1 MMLTGGG
8 SAGSVAE
15 QQASHPCGSACQ
27 AHPPQTVSAAQFKR
41 MQAADKRLEAQAA
54 ARERAA
60 KAKAAAEARARAHE
74 SCGWADLSCDL
85 HKAASAFDK
94 ARHTVAA
101 TADAAVRAASGAAGD
116 VASDVIRP
124 GWELVV
130 RAARDE
136 ATAIADAAEYGIH
149 AVGTA
154 VSYAAQAGSRV
165 YHAATRL
172 ADAAGR
178 VAVSLVKTAY
188 HGVKK
193 AVTSAVAFVRH
204 HAAVIT
210 SIVVGIAVFAG
221 CEAVTAGVGSV
232 GCAALA
238 GAASNMASYAVTA
251 AQSGRFSVG
260 GLLLA
265 GATGAVIGA
274 ATAGLLDGAGGL
286 LSSGIDDAASSL
298 ADSAVS
304 EATDETTGSASV
316 ATGDSAPEDGGD
328 TAQRVFRADSRGPE
342 EIFSRGFEPKG
353 NNMDLVQH
361 AWENPADSGYVSTSS
376 RLASAQDFAED
387 NGYDYIYKLRASGVD
402 VNAELGAE
410 SPFPFENEIAVPHPI
425 PGGDIEGVWGPEGWF
440 DNPGFA
446 P

>member
-1 MMLTGGG
+1 MMMARGG
-8 SAGSVAE
+8 SAGSVAW
-15 QQASHPCGSACQ
+15 QQASHPCGSGCQ
-27 AHPPQTVSAAQFKR
+27 ADPPQMVSAAQFKR
-41 MQAADKRLEAQAA
+41 MQAADRRLEAQAA

-116 VASDVIRP
+116 VVSDVIRP

-193 AVTSAVAFVRH
+193 AVTSAVAFVKH

-210 SIVVGIAVFAG
+210 SVVVGIAVFAG
-221 CEAVTAGVGSV
+221 CEAVTAGVGRLRGAGRGGVEHGVLRGHRRPV
-232 GCAALA
+232 GPVLRR
-238 GAASNMASYAVTA
+238 GAAAGRRDRRGHRRRDRRA
-251 AQSGRFSVG
+251 AGRRG
-260 GLLLA
+260 
-265 GATGAVIGA
+265 
-274 ATAGLLDGAGGL
+274 
-286 LSSGIDDAASSL
+286 
-298 ADSAVS
+298 
-304 EATDETTGSASV
+304 
-316 ATGDSAPEDGGD
+316 
-328 TAQRVFRADSRGPE
+328 RA
-342 EIFSRGFEPKG
+342 
-353 NNMDLVQH
+353 
-361 AWENPADSGYVSTSS
+361 
-376 RLASAQDFAED
+376 
-387 NGYDYIYKLRASGVD
+387 
-402 VNAELGAE
+402 AELR
-410 SPFPFENEIAVPHPI
+410 HR
-425 PGGDIEGVWGPEGWF
+425 
-440 DNPGFA
+440 
-446 P
+446 